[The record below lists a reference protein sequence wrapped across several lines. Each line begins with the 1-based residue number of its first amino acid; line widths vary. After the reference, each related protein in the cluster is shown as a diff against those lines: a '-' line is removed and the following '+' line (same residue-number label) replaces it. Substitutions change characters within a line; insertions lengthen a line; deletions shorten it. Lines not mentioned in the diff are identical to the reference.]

1 MRVLILWWREKGR
14 EGEKRR
20 EGEGSE
26 RQSGMD
32 GKSRDLLAGIKRV
45 PACLK
50 HEPSA
55 LIRDEDISVL
65 MRKSCIRVFV

>member
-1 MRVLILWWREKGR
+1 MRVLILWWRGKGR

-65 MRKSCIRVFV
+65 MRKSCICVFV

>member
-1 MRVLILWWREKGR
+1 MKGV
-14 EGEKRR
+14 
-20 EGEGSE
+20 
-26 RQSGMD
+26 SGMD

>member
-1 MRVLILWWREKGR
+1 MVEGERAERREKER
-14 EGEKRR
+14 ER
-20 EGEGSE
+20 E

-50 HEPSA
+50 HGPSA
-55 LIRDEDISVL
+55 LIRDEDISL
-65 MRKSCIRVFV
+65 F